1 MKIPVVIFCFN
12 RAKELSKTLSAL
24 KKANKSR
31 DRKYYVFLD
40 GARNDSD
47 LNKSIQLWMFW
58 EALRARWFQFSDY

>member
-12 RAKELSKTLSAL
+12 RVKELSKTLSAL

-47 LNKSIQLWMFW
+47 FEQINSVVDVLNNFERDGFNLVIT
-58 EALRARWFQFSDY
+58 